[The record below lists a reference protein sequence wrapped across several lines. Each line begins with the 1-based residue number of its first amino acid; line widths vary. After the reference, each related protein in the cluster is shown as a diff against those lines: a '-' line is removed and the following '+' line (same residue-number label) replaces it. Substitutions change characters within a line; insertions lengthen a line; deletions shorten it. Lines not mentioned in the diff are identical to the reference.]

1 MNTKLIQK
9 IVNLYL
15 TPLKIVFG
23 NFIQKKQK
31 EEEKRRCL
39 NMNGRTSNGTSTTI
53 MATIRFYIWSAAAAA
68 ATAAAAV
75 SGCAGDDHERE
86 NDRFVYV

>member
-1 MNTKLIQK
+1 
-9 IVNLYL
+9 
-15 TPLKIVFG
+15 
-23 NFIQKKQK
+23 
-31 EEEKRRCL
+31 
-39 NMNGRTSNGTSTTI
+39 MNGRASNGTSTTI

-68 ATAAAAV
+68 AAAV